1 MFLANLAGNSEDLLI
16 CDFAQFYHVFDYK
29 ELRPSVAATLAM
41 GLPEESRIKKK
52 ITGVDATLDQLLM
65 AMILD
70 DLNLLLWTKQKHK
83 GPKPKRVYQILT
95 SPKEKKEELMA
106 FRSPEDYMKWRARK
120 EEHWECQKL
129 QPPTSK

>member
-16 CDFAQFYHVFDYK
+16 CDFAQFYHVYDYK

-52 ITGVDATLDQLLM
+52 ITGVNATLEQLLM

-83 GPKPKRVYQILT
+83 GAKPKRVYHILT
-95 SPKEKKEELMA
+95 KPKEKKEELMA
-106 FRSPEDYMKWRARK
+106 FRSPAEYEKWRAHKR
-120 EEHWECQKL
+120 EQWECQKL
-129 QPPTSK
+129 QQLTSK